1 MADRTGCISTGAAA
15 LILAGLTLGSA
26 VAHGVHSELGGL
38 PIDGPFTATPDIKSG
53 GSSRTSRE
61 PEVRGLRVAHAVMAR
76 TRPEQGQAVPEG
88 LQKVEIWYDS
98 MVRDDFVTLAVLNA
112 AGERIDKR
120 DVTIDPA
127 DQTHVTTSVPALAPG
142 AYTVRYRAI
151 SVDGFLANGTWAFEV
166 QRKVATITR

>member
-1 MADRTGCISTGAAA
+1 MADRKGCISTGVVA
-15 LILAGLTLGSA
+15 LILVGVTLGSA
-26 VAHGVHSELGGL
+26 VAHGVHSELSGL
-38 PIDGPFTATPDIKSG
+38 PFKRPFTATPDIKSG
-53 GSSRTSRE
+53 AASRTSPE